1 MADAWDR
8 GIAFI
13 YVVQAGDLDS
23 DGISIAADALTL
35 NGGTI
40 RDDGGNAAVLG
51 LGKHTIINAAGHKV
65 DGDPPTVRTMW
76 LPYGPHKGDTYGEGE
91 VIGIDVVF
99 SERIVVTG
107 TPRLALTI
115 GSVTRLVD
123 MAFVFGNREGNHPTG
138 VSWVS
143 VNSHPVSGDTYALGE
158 TIEVDVG
165 FSRPVTVTGTPRLA
179 LTVGS
184 VTRLVDMA
192 FVFGTTDGIRFNY
205 VVQADDRDGDGIS
218 VGSNALTLNGGTIR
232 DADETAVALDLGE
245 HAITNDGR
253 HKVDGSIKR

>member
-1 MADAWDR
+1 MAFVFGNR
-8 GIAFI
+8 EGIKFN
-13 YVVQAGDLDS
+13 YVVQADDRDG
-23 DGISIAADALTL
+23 DGISIVSNALTL

-40 RDDGGNAAVLG
+40 RESANAAVLD
-51 LGKHTIINAAGHKV
+51 LGEHAISNDSRYKV
-65 DGDPPTVRTMW
+65 DGS
-76 LPYGPHKGDTYGEGE
+76 
-91 VIGIDVVF
+91 I
-99 SERIVVTG
+99 
-107 TPRLALTI
+107 
-115 GSVTRLVD
+115 
-123 MAFVFGNREGNHPTG
+123 NHPTG

-143 VNSHPVSGDTYALGE
+143 VNSRPMSGDTYGLGE
-158 TIEVDVG
+158 TIEIDVD

-179 LTVGS
+179 LTIGS